1 MEKIVLE
8 KSIKEHLDN
17 NFDQFYKYFN
27 NDYQVFT
34 ELKYSVEEVAKCLV
48 LEFDKAAITLTNNI
62 LVRLLKLSLIYNE
75 VGIKSVSIEKW
86 NSFFNEP
93 NRKYG
98 SLPLGKV
105 IELCKKHDLIT
116 QFEKDYLTDSVKK
129 LIINGYSNADPAKM
143 LETVKDEVV
152 ESQENHEESIE
163 FNRSVLK
170 HKIIPPLQ
178 SIQIENFTKA
188 NASRYFE
195 FVFELIGNIEK
206 RLIEK
211 GN

>member
-1 MEKIVLE
+1 MEKIILE
-8 KSIKEHLDN
+8 KTVKGNIDN
-17 NFDQFYKYFN
+17 NFDRFSKYLN
-27 NDYQVFT
+27 NDYQVFN
-34 ELKYSVEEVAKCLV
+34 ELKYSVEEVAKCLI
-48 LEFDKAAITLTNNI
+48 LEFDIAAITLTNNI

-75 VGIKSVSIEKW
+75 VGVKSVSIEKW

-98 SLPLGKV
+98 SLSLGKV
-105 IELCKKHDLIT
+105 IELCQKHDLIT
-116 QFEKDYLTDSVKK
+116 KSEKDYLTDSVNK
-129 LIINGYSNADPAKM
+129 LIINGYSSADTSKM
-143 LETVKDEVV
+143 LEIATDERV
-152 ESQENHEESIE
+152 ESQRNHEDSPELE
-163 FNRSVLK
+163 KSVLK

-211 GN
+211 SR

>member
-1 MEKIVLE
+1 MEKIILE
-8 KSIKEHLDN
+8 KTVKGNIDN
-17 NFDQFYKYFN
+17 NFDRFSKYLDF
-27 NDYQVFT
+27 DYQVFN
-34 ELKYSVEEVAKCLV
+34 ELKHSSDEVVKCLI

-62 LVRLLKLSLIYNE
+62 LIRLLKLSLIYNE
-75 VGIKSVSIEKW
+75 MGIKSVPIEKW

-98 SLPLGKV
+98 SLPLGKL
-105 IELCKKHDLIT
+105 IELCHKQDLIT
-116 QFEKDYLTDSVKK
+116 KSEKDYLTDSVNK
-129 LIINGYSNADPAKM
+129 LIINGYSSADTSKM
-143 LETVKDEVV
+143 LEIATDERF
-152 ESQENHEESIE
+152 ESQRDHEDSPGLD
-163 FNRSVLK
+163 RSVLK

-188 NASRYFE
+188 NASIYFE

-211 GN
+211 GR